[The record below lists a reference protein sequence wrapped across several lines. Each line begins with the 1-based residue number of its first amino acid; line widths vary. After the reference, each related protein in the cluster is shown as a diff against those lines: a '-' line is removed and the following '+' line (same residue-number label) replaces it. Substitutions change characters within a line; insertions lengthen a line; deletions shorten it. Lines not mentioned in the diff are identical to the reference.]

1 MNEDEAMLYRAV
13 LLCVAL
19 GASVA
24 SQETWG
30 AAHGCAQ
37 GSCYPVTGDLLV
49 GRADKISASSTC
61 GLVSRQRYC
70 IVSHLQEQE
79 KCFHCDSRRPYQ
91 PGRNPNSHR
100 IENVVT
106 SFAPS
111 RRMTWW
117 QAENGVEKVTIQ
129 LDLEAEF
136 HFTHL
141 IMTFKT
147 FRPAAML
154 VERSSNFGRS
164 WKPYRYFAYDC
175 DAAFPGIATRTLQRV
190 DDVVCESRYSDI
202 EPSTEGEVIF
212 KVLDPAIKITDPYSH
227 TIQDLLKI
235 TNLRINLT
243 RLHTLG
249 DNLLDPRSEI
259 KQKYYYSLYELVVRG
274 SCFCYGHASECAP
287 IAPSQRSHDGMVH
300 GRCVCKHRTRG
311 LNCEQCEDFYAD
323 SPWRPAEG
331 RQSHECK
338 KCNCNS
344 HSDKCHFDVAVYKAS
359 GNVSGGVCEDCRHN
373 TMGRNCEL
381 CNTFFYRDPRRDAG
395 DADACLPCD
404 CEPDG
409 TLNGGLCDGHTD
421 AALGLRAGHCRCKPN
436 AEGPRCDRCK
446 AGFFGLNG
454 DDPLGCRPCQCNPLG
469 TLPGRAA
476 CDATTGDCFCKR
488 LVTGRRCDQ
497 CLPGHWGLGHNLSG
511 CRVCE
516 CDDGGAIDNK
526 CSMSTGQCRC
536 RSHMT
541 GRTCGQV
548 EPGYFVAALDYHTY
562 EAEEATR
569 SPGVTAV
576 VREPPRER
584 AAASWTGR
592 GMCRVPEG
600 GRLDFSV
607 SVPFSM
613 EYDLV
618 LRYEPQLPEEWE
630 EVVVTVERPGAIAAS
645 STCGNTI
652 PSDDLVSVTLPPG
665 SRYVVV
671 PQPVCLEK
679 GLRYGVRVDFK
690 SYRSGGSVA
699 NAHVLVDSLV
709 LLPRHSSLEM
719 FIAGDPAST
728 ARRTSFERYRC
739 GDAGRA
745 VSKAPVTDVC
755 AGLLRSVSALVH
767 NGSLPCQCNTQGS
780 SSTECNPVGG
790 QCRCKPNVAGRRCDQ
805 CVPGTFGFG
814 PSGCREC
821 HCDQRGSTSAI
832 CDAVSGQ
839 CACRPGA
846 FGRQC
851 DRCEAGHWGFPE
863 CRACRCH
870 GHSDECNPRTGA
882 CLSCRGHT
890 AGDSCDRCASGYYG
904 SPGSGEQCRPC
915 QCPEGPGTGRH
926 FASGC
931 SHDPRSRAVACAC
944 LPGFTGARCDQCAPG
959 HYGDLRVAGGRCQ
972 PCQCNGNIDPTDAA
986 SCDGRTGRCL
996 RCLRD
1001 TEGSSCQNCR
1011 TGYYGNATSQR
1022 RCQKCTC
1029 VTAGTE
1035 RSSCG
1040 LTDGACACDAR
1051 SGQCRCLPNVQ
1062 GLACDRCA
1070 PNHWGLSQGAGCRPC
1085 GCDPA
1090 HSAGP
1095 SCSEFNG
1102 QCHCLAGFGGLTCN
1116 ECQENHWGEPRV
1128 KCSACDCEAS
1138 GVLTRQ
1144 CERATGQCAC
1154 RPGVAGRRCDRCAR
1168 GFSGAFPAC
1177 EPCHQPCFPDW
1188 EAAISELGR
1197 RAGSLS
1203 ERATRLLTGGAD
1215 AGPYA
1220 RRMAEVEET
1229 LAGVRELLAARNASA
1244 AAVERL
1250 SGLID
1255 DVGRQVE
1262 AMTGRLAQLEAAIGG
1277 AAKQNGDANVLLSEL
1292 EGDAREAS
1300 TRAGELG
1307 HQIDTIKHSNFRGAY
1322 GSVKDSY
1329 QQSREAERKASAAA
1343 TSPAGPVARSEA
1355 TRQRAEKFMA
1365 AKRAELEQ
1373 RLEANAD
1380 ALQELGWEARQLELN
1395 ELNEKVCGVTRDV
1408 PCAESACGGVGCRDE
1423 DGRPHCGGMNC
1434 GGVATVASNA
1444 LERSTIA
1451 DREMQKALGDLD
1463 KLHQQVMDVKSKAGK
1478 AKEEAQGTLQRANGT
1493 RAQVEG
1499 AVQGLRELI
1508 KQIKEFL
1515 TEEGASPDSIE
1526 LVAERVLRLGVPASP
1541 QQIGRLAD
1549 EIKERVSSL
1558 ANVDAILA
1566 RTAGSINEAERL
1578 LQDAK
1583 RAKARA
1589 ENAKS
1594 AAETVRKALAGAR
1607 EAQAGAEVAIQQARA
1622 DLHDTQDTLASTESE
1637 TAAAGQRLQDAT
1649 ARLLGLERD
1658 VDALKMKTAAN
1669 SLAAGKADKA
1679 AGMAKQ
1685 RADEAKQM
1693 HDGELRDRFRA
1704 LQDLFGKKGRGAEEA
1719 RRRVEQ
1725 LREQARAVL
1734 AGAQARLAR
1743 LAELEVAYDGNAVE
1757 LERKAHRL
1765 RGLEDK
1771 LRGIVYAIN
1780 KQINVYN
1787 TCQ

>member
-1 MNEDEAMLYRAV
+1 
-13 LLCVAL
+13 C
-19 GASVA
+19 
-24 SQETWG
+24 
-30 AAHGCAQ
+30 C
-37 GSCYPVTGDLLV
+37 
-49 GRADKISASSTC
+49 
-61 GLVSRQRYC
+61 
-70 IVSHLQEQE
+70 
-79 KCFHCDSRRPYQ
+79 
-91 PGRNPNSHR
+91 
-100 IENVVT
+100 
-106 SFAPS
+106 
-111 RRMTWW
+111 
-117 QAENGVEKVTIQ
+117 
-129 LDLEAEF
+129 
-136 HFTHL
+136 
-141 IMTFKT
+141 
-147 FRPAAML
+147 
-154 VERSSNFGRS
+154 
-164 WKPYRYFAYDC
+164 
-175 DAAFPGIATRTLQRV
+175 
-190 DDVVCESRYSDI
+190 
-202 EPSTEGEVIF
+202 
-212 KVLDPAIKITDPYSH
+212 
-227 TIQDLLKI
+227 
-235 TNLRINLT
+235 
-243 RLHTLG
+243 
-249 DNLLDPRSEI
+249 
-259 KQKYYYSLYELVVRG
+259 
-274 SCFCYGHASECAP
+274 
-287 IAPSQRSHDGMVH
+287 
-300 GRCVCKHRTRG
+300 
-311 LNCEQCEDFYAD
+311 
-323 SPWRPAEG
+323 
-331 RQSHECK
+331 
-338 KCNCNS
+338 
-344 HSDKCHFDVAVYKAS
+344 
-359 GNVSGGVCEDCRHN
+359 
-373 TMGRNCEL
+373 
-381 CNTFFYRDPRRDAG
+381 
-395 DADACLPCD
+395 
-404 CEPDG
+404 
-409 TLNGGLCDGHTD
+409 
-421 AALGLRAGHCRCKPN
+421 
-436 AEGPRCDRCK
+436 
-446 AGFFGLNG
+446 
-454 DDPLGCRPCQCNPLG
+454 
-469 TLPGRAA
+469 
-476 CDATTGDCFCKR
+476 
-488 LVTGRRCDQ
+488 
-497 CLPGHWGLGHNLSG
+497 
-511 CRVCE
+511 
-516 CDDGGAIDNK
+516 
-526 CSMSTGQCRC
+526 
-536 RSHMT
+536 
-541 GRTCGQV
+541 
-548 EPGYFVAALDYHTY
+548 
-562 EAEEATR
+562 
-569 SPGVTAV
+569 
-576 VREPPRER
+576 
-584 AAASWTGR
+584 
-592 GMCRVPEG
+592 
-600 GRLDFSV
+600 
-607 SVPFSM
+607 
-613 EYDLV
+613 
-618 LRYEPQLPEEWE
+618 
-630 EVVVTVERPGAIAAS
+630 
-645 STCGNTI
+645 
-652 PSDDLVSVTLPPG
+652 
-665 SRYVVV
+665 
-671 PQPVCLEK
+671 
-679 GLRYGVRVDFK
+679 
-690 SYRSGGSVA
+690 
-699 NAHVLVDSLV
+699 
-709 LLPRHSSLEM
+709 
-719 FIAGDPAST
+719 
-728 ARRTSFERYRC
+728 
-739 GDAGRA
+739 
-745 VSKAPVTDVC
+745 
-755 AGLLRSVSALVH
+755 
-767 NGSLPCQCNTQGS
+767 
-780 SSTECNPVGG
+780 
-790 QCRCKPNVAGRRCDQ
+790 
-805 CVPGTFGFG
+805 
-814 PSGCREC
+814 
-821 HCDQRGSTSAI
+821 
-832 CDAVSGQ
+832 
-839 CACRPGA
+839 
-846 FGRQC
+846 
-851 DRCEAGHWGFPE
+851 
-863 CRACRCH
+863 
-870 GHSDECNPRTGA
+870 
-882 CLSCRGHT
+882 
-890 AGDSCDRCASGYYG
+890 RCASGYYG
-904 SPGSGEQCRPC
+904 SPGAGEQCRPC

-944 LPGFTGARCDQCAPG
+944 LPGFTGARCDQCSPG

-1001 TEGSSCQNCR
+1001 TEGSACQNCR
-1011 TGYYGNATSQR
+1011 PGYYGDATSQR

-1040 LTDGACACDAR
+1040 LADGACACDPR

-1062 GLACDRCA
+1062 GLACDRCT
-1070 PNHWGLSQGAGCRPC
+1070 PNHWGLSQGTGCRPC

-1102 QCHCLAGFGGLTCN
+1102 QCHCLPGFGGLTCS

-1128 KCSACDCEAS
+1128 KCSEC
-1138 GVLTRQ
+1138 LTHNLCMAQ
-1144 CERATGQCAC
+1144 LAYCLF
-1154 RPGVAGRRCDRCAR
+1154 RPPVRSETGRRCDRCAR

-1177 EPCHQPCFPDW
+1177 EPCHEPCFPDW

-1197 RAGSLS
+1197 RAGGLS

-1220 RRMAEVEET
+1220 RRMAEVEEN
-1229 LAGVRELLAARNASA
+1229 LAGARELLAVRNASA

-1262 AMTGRLAQLEAAIGG
+1262 AMTGRLAQLEAGIGG

-1292 EGDAREAS
+1292 DRDAREAS
-1300 TRAGELG
+1300 TRASELG
-1307 HQIDTIKHSNFRGAY
+1307 YQIDTIKHSNFRGAY

-1329 QQSREAERKASAAA
+1329 QQSREAERKASGAA
-1343 TSPAGPVARSEA
+1343 TNPAGPVARSEA

-1373 RLEANAD
+1373 RLDANAD

-1451 DREMQKALGDLD
+1451 DREIQKALGDLD

-1515 TEEGASPDSIE
+1515 TGPTEEGASPDSIE

-1607 EAQAGAEVAIQQARA
+1607 EAQAGAEVAIQQARS

-1649 ARLLGLERD
+1649 ARLLSLERD

-1693 HDGELRDRFRA
+1693 HYWELRDRFRA
-1704 LQDLFGKKGRGAEEA
+1704 LQDLLYSNFAVGVAAPNTKSDVTKST
-1719 RRRVEQ
+1719 RRR
-1725 LREQARAVL
+1725 LRVAVVS
-1734 AGAQARLAR
+1734 RPHVF
-1743 LAELEVAYDGNAVE
+1743 AELEVAYDGNAVE